1 MGTVMVR
8 SIGHTG
14 ITVSDLDRSMH
25 FYQAILGFEVSPKVR
40 IAGPFF
46 ETLTG
51 VAGCVIEV
59 AFARGGGHTIELL
72 RYHSPSGSK
81 TSDLRACDP
90 GSWHLC
96 LKVQDIE
103 RVVRAVRES
112 GYEALSA
119 IQTAVD
125 PPVTG
130 VRVVYVRDPDGIVLE
145 LLEEPPG
152 ICLEDLYFPKD

>member
-1 MGTVMVR
+1 MGTVTVR

-25 FYQAILGFEVSPKVR
+25 FYQTILGFEVSTKVR
-40 IAGPFF
+40 IGGPFF

-59 AFARGGGHTIELL
+59 AFARGGGHVIELL
-72 RYHSPSGSK
+72 CYQTLEGGRAAS
-81 TSDLRACDP
+81 LRPCDP

-96 LKVQDIE
+96 LKVQDIDW
-103 RVVRAVRES
+103 VVRAVRES
-112 GYEALSA
+112 GYEALSG
-119 IQTAVD
+119 ILTAAD

-130 VRVVYVRDPDGIVLE
+130 MRVVYVRDPDGVMLE
-145 LLEEPPG
+145 LLEEPAG
-152 ICLEDLYFPKD
+152 VCLEDLYFPER